1 MRCTDT
7 FKVIDEHVHWFS
19 VKEINSEKD
28 FAMSFAESWTEGEI
42 NADVITMNLLKPG
55 YMVLTHRMKKLLGE
69 NFLEERNRMIKDDP
83 VNYVRFL
90 FSDAG
95 IQGLVIDEGFGEKGF
110 EPPVPYKLLFRIEKI
125 INDDLFKL
133 SFDKAIE
140 YFEETLRKKVK
151 EERYSGF
158 KTIIAYRTGLKVICD
173 ERKALEDFFSSDRDW
188 FGKKAKGFRDF
199 LVCKTLEI
207 ARELKV
213 PVQIH
218 TGAGDRDI
226 KLELTRPSYLTD
238 LVRRYEGKVVF
249 VHAGYPYHRETAWM
263 SYIFPSVYLDVSQFN
278 PFAPLSTF
286 NVMKEIFESAPANK
300 VLYGSDMF
308 NIPEIAWLGAKLAK
322 ESFEE
327 LKQEFLRRDLLDEKN
342 CSEMEERFFFR
353 NAEELYGFK

>member
-1 MRCTDT
+1 
-7 FKVIDEHVHWFS
+7 
-19 VKEINSEKD
+19 
-28 FAMSFAESWTEGEI
+28 
-42 NADVITMNLLKPG
+42 
-55 YMVLTHRMKKLLGE
+55 MK
-69 NFLEERNRMIKDDP
+69 
-83 VNYVRFL
+83 
-90 FSDAG
+90 
-95 IQGLVIDEGFGEKGF
+95 
-110 EPPVPYKLLFRIEKI
+110 
-125 INDDLFKL
+125 
-133 SFDKAIE
+133 
-140 YFEETLRKKVK
+140 ETLRKKVK

-158 KTIIAYRTGLKVICD
+158 KTIIAYRTGLKVVCD
-173 ERKALEDFFSSDRDW
+173 ERRALEDFLSSDRDW
-188 FGKKAKGFRDF
+188 FGRKAKGFRDY

-278 PFAPLSTF
+278 PFAPLSIF

-327 LKQEFLRRDLLDEKN
+327 LKQEFLRRDLLDEKELE
-342 CSEMEERFFFR
+342 EMEERFFFR
-353 NAEELYGFK
+353 NAEELYSF